1 MTRQAAGR
9 GVPSLRAWSGVEWA
23 LAAALLVLAAAAWV
37 VTSVVAM
44 PDMRLGILAGPS
56 PMGGD
61 MAAMSVGL
69 GLFVLTWVVMMA
81 AMMLPAITPFT
92 VGIRTLLPTGT
103 RTRRVLVGLTLG
115 YLAVW
120 SALGLLAYAVVRG
133 FDTVAESGSTTAVKT
148 GAVVLL
154 VAGGYQFTPLKRWCL
169 VRCRSPLALV
179 MRHGPQA
186 SRGPVGA
193 FAVGM
198 RHGGYCVG
206 CCWGLMAVLLAA
218 GVMSLVWMAVIA
230 AAITIEKV
238 LPRPE
243 LAGRL
248 WGAGLL
254 VAGAVLFL
262 APGLVAM

>member
-1 MTRQAAGR
+1 M
-9 GVPSLRAWSGVEWA
+9 
-23 LAAALLVLAAAAWV
+23 
-37 VTSVVAM
+37 
-44 PDMRLGILAGPS
+44 
-56 PMGGD
+56 
-61 MAAMSVGL
+61 
-69 GLFVLTWVVMMA
+69 
-81 AMMLPAITPFT
+81 
-92 VGIRTLLPTGT
+92 
-103 RTRRVLVGLTLG
+103 LVGLTLG

-148 GAVVLL
+148 GA
-154 VAGGYQFTPLKRWCL
+154 
-169 VRCRSPLALV
+169 
-179 MRHGPQA
+179 
-186 SRGPVGA
+186 
-193 FAVGM
+193 
-198 RHGGYCVG
+198 
-206 CCWGLMAVLLAA
+206 AVLLAA

-254 VAGAVLFL
+254 GAGAVLFL